1 MAVLPP
7 SPPSPPGTFTTKA
20 SLKTAVQAYNTTRL
34 PLVATYG
41 PIAHWDVSAITDM
54 SYLFYNLGGGGREG
68 NFNADISVAF
78 DDAAFIPHMTKSS
91 AANKLAEVNRPVA
104 VPLPPSPPPPS
115 SSPPPPSPP
124 LLARRP
130 VEKEEG
136 VACPPQWLPVCL
148 GVHTAQDVPSSQAAA
163 AQSVLLAS
171 SSQPPAFD
179 VDVVVTWVDATD
191 AEWRRKYTQRLGI
204 PAPHNDPRFSTVA
217 HQTDTE
223 LSLCLGLLRAH
234 LPWTRRTF
242 IVTMAPQ
249 RPSGITNETVV
260 HHSEMGLPLVFNS
273 FAIESRLHAIPGL
286 AERFIYLNDDVFVL
300 RPLGK
305 SAFFL
310 ANGMPIVRGVP
321 TDNKPPANGWE
332 KSIEQT
338 AQLVSKMN
346 TSRYVHKISLPHLP
360 LAMTRRNFLE
370 AERYGALREA
380 WARTTSCAQRYHC
393 DELIP
398 TLVVL
403 LLQLGEGEH
412 RLSQHHLG
420 LRSLASTS

>member
-1 MAVLPP
+1 M
-7 SPPSPPGTFTTKA
+7 
-20 SLKTAVQAYNTTRL
+20 
-34 PLVATYG
+34 
-41 PIAHWDVSAITDM
+41 
-54 SYLFYNLGGGGREG
+54 
-68 NFNADISVAF
+68 
-78 DDAAFIPHMTKSS
+78 
-91 AANKLAEVNRPVA
+91 
-104 VPLPPSPPPPS
+104 
-115 SSPPPPSPP
+115 
-124 LLARRP
+124 
-130 VEKEEG
+130 
-136 VACPPQWLPVCL
+136 CL

-217 HQTDTE
+217 HQADTE

-286 AERFIYLNDDVFVL
+286 AERFIYFNDDVFVL
-300 RPLGK
+300 RPLRK

-332 KSIEQT
+332 KSNEQT
-338 AQLVSKMN
+338 SQLVSKMN

-370 AERYGALREA
+370 AERSVALAKRGQGQRPA
-380 WARTTSCAQRYHC
+380 HRGTT
-393 DELIP
+393 
-398 TLVVL
+398 V
-403 LLQLGEGEH
+403 
-412 RLSQHHLG
+412 
-420 LRSLASTS
+420 TSSSRPWWYCFYS